1 MGSTLGLERPYIS
14 SLDVSAIEGKDE
26 FCLEYGSATH
36 LYLVPSILQEER
48 VDEHFLLLFFLAHIF
63 ALFFDI
69 TNVDELFVLQVCVS
83 LTQNQCQGSKLLGSV
98 GVSQV
103 TLPRDAEGSIDF
115 SNYPFRVSR
124 S

>member
-1 MGSTLGLERPYIS
+1 MGRASHPGKPYEVSSWLGASTLCFSTNLFLKENVFSVGSTLGLERPYIS

-69 TNVDELFVLQVCVS
+69 SPMWMSCLF
-83 LTQNQCQGSKLLGSV
+83 
-98 GVSQV
+98 
-103 TLPRDAEGSIDF
+103 
-115 SNYPFRVSR
+115 FRFVYH
-124 S
+124 